1 MEGWK
6 FWWGIA
12 AFFLGG
18 LSTQLNGWLTYRRQ
32 RADKRAD
39 EAAARQARSD
49 EFELQHLVEFN
60 QLLRNAAEALHAWEQ
75 ADRQFRHLRDTNS
88 LDDDAPERR
97 MQAHDASE
105 AAIGTAEAQVGYILV
120 DEIRTA
126 AHRAV
131 DDFYAL
137 NAMIYEGAGDHGMMH
152 LHNQTAAVHSA
163 IGARVRA
170 IYAGR
175 NAIQS

>member
-18 LSTQLNGWLTYRRQ
+18 LATQLNGWLTYRRQ
-32 RADKRAD
+32 RADKKAD
-39 EAAARQARSD
+39 DAAAIQARSD

-60 QLLRNAAEALHAWEQ
+60 QLLRSAAEALHAWEQ
-75 ADRQFRHLRDTNS
+75 ADRKFRHLRDTNS
-88 LDDDAPERR
+88 LDADAPERR

-105 AAIGTAEAQVGYILV
+105 AAIGAAEAQVGYILV
-120 DEIRTA
+120 DEIRAA

-137 NAMIYEGAGDHGMMH
+137 NALIFEGGGDHGMSR
-152 LHNQTAAVHSA
+152 LHNQTAEVHNA
-163 IGARVRA
+163 IGTRVRA

-175 NAIQS
+175 NVL